1 MSTQSSGAEP
11 VSERPHEPTRRRT
24 LIPSSPADWVLVV
37 IGLVVFG
44 YGTWRVLDQRAGLI
58 GFGAMAL
65 GLIILPYRVA
75 GFIGGA
81 GLIALGVR
89 ECVTFSTVTLIG
101 GLAMVFGALT
111 IADRIRRA

>member
-1 MSTQSSGAEP
+1 MSTQSPGAEP
-11 VSERPHEPTRRRT
+11 VSASPPKPARRRK
-24 LIPSSPADWVLVV
+24 LIPSSPTDWALVV
-37 IGLVVFG
+37 IGLVVFA

-58 GFGAMAL
+58 GFGAIAV

-89 ECVTFSTVTLIG
+89 ECVIFSTVTLMG
-101 GLAMVFGALT
+101 GLLMVFGALT
-111 IADRIRRA
+111 IADRIRRE